1 MASSVVDI
9 CNLALAH
16 LGDRATITSIDPPE
30 GSAQADHCARFYPI
44 ARDVAL
50 EAHAWGFN
58 TVRVTNP
65 AVLVN
70 PQPGWLYAYAK
81 PDDCLKVLKV
91 IRGGFANEWWAL
103 PSEQFTR
110 EIEEL
115 TGTEIILTNAE
126 NATIVYQRSIE
137 DTSAFPPQ
145 FVNALS
151 WLLASYLAG
160 PVVKGDAG
168 RKASQAA
175 YAAWLTESSKSK
187 VLDANQSKTRRAYQ
201 PEAMRARGYGAGPL
215 IPDAP
220 VAGPYGFYAYPSGTN
235 NNG

>member
-1 MASSVVDI
+1 MASSVIDI
-9 CNLALAH
+9 CNLALSR
-16 LGDRATITSIDPPE
+16 LGDRANVVSIDPPE

-58 TVRVTNP
+58 TVRVTNA

-70 PQPGWLYAYAK
+70 PQPGWRFAYAK

-91 IRGGFANEWWAL
+91 IRGGFTNEWWAC

-115 TGTEIILTNAE
+115 TGVEVILTNVE
-126 NATIVYQRSIE
+126 DATIVYQRTVE
-137 DTSAFPPQ
+137 DTAAFPPQ
-145 FVNALS
+145 FVSALA

-168 RKASQAA
+168 RKAGQAC
-175 YAAWLTESSKSK
+175 YNAWMTEASKAEK
-187 VLDANQSKTRRAYQ
+187 LDANQSKTRRHYQ
-201 PEAMRARGYGAGPL
+201 PDAMRARGYGRPHGWC
-215 IPDAP
+215 DAP
-220 VAGPYGFYAYPSGTN
+220 IIGQYGWYAFPGAGQD
-235 NNG
+235 